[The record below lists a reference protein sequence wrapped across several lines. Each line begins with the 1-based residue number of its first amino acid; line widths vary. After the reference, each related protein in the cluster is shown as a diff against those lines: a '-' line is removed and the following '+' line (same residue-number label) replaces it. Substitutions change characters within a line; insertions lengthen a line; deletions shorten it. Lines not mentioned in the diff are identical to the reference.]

1 MNWKLSVHG
10 LVLIMIALI
19 VSGCGQTTAEPTESL
34 TPIRPEVATEVAMET
49 PRGEANQVR
58 TTRDLTLAYVGGRY
72 SDEAPPLG
80 LTWVEEDVTPEG
92 LVGSITYQYSA
103 EDWVVTI
110 SYQVVAPDSV
120 IYQVVVS
127 NQSTE
132 FQWQGTVDAA
142 GQVAETLAPSAGQA
156 VVGWLGRIVS
166 LPADAQFDDY
176 LALEPEGA
184 GEIGLTGAD
193 NTVAAQ
199 IQMLRDSTTYAHFWG
214 TLNCPVLDY
223 GGCQLVVTRLR
234 EDRPGPAFDTD
245 PVEGWEGTIVGYPP
259 GSQFDDYF
267 RLAGDFPVGYG
278 IDSPNPVLDA
288 QLQGLRDT
296 GTIIRVWGELSC
308 PAIAYP
314 YGTGIVVNH
323 IEVVGEP
330 PAPTPTPA
338 PTPVESTT
346 EPVLDWV
353 GVIVSNPP
361 GSQFDDYFQRQIVTG
376 DQYGIE
382 SLDPDIQ
389 AQIVAL
395 RDTGTTV
402 YVWGTLYHNVPDFNA
417 TQIQVI
423 RLEVPEAPEP
433 PEITEEPVEGWI
445 GTIVKLPIFTQ
456 FDTYFERNDGERFG
470 IEAMDVDPTIRQQ
483 IEDYRWTGALVQVW
497 GRLVTH
503 ILDFEGR
510 QIQVERIE
518 AMSGPEQDSRNL
530 AFFATASASSAFPS
544 DRWGTYHAWS
554 AIDGRLDS
562 PWVEGVAG
570 PGFGEWIM
578 LIFPGAVE
586 VWAIGLDVGYDRDDD
601 IFYANNRIKQAT
613 FIFSNGEQITLDFS
627 DTRGVQ
633 MVHLARAPGPN
644 IETTY
649 VQVVIEEVYPGSRYD
664 DTCLGEI
671 EVWGIALPTTPE

>member
-110 SYQVVAPDSV
+110 SYPVVAPDSV

-376 DQYGIE
+376 D
-382 SLDPDIQ
+382 
-389 AQIVAL
+389 
-395 RDTGTTV
+395 
-402 YVWGTLYHNVPDFNA
+402 
-417 TQIQVI
+417 
-423 RLEVPEAPEP
+423 
-433 PEITEEPVEGWI
+433 
-445 GTIVKLPIFTQ
+445 
-456 FDTYFERNDGERFG
+456 
-470 IEAMDVDPTIRQQ
+470 M
-483 IEDYRWTGALVQVW
+483 
-497 GRLVTH
+497 
-503 ILDFEGR
+503 
-510 QIQVERIE
+510 
-518 AMSGPEQDSRNL
+518 
-530 AFFATASASSAFPS
+530 S
-544 DRWGTYHAWS
+544 DRRS
-554 AIDGRLDS
+554 A
-562 PWVEGVAG
+562 
-570 PGFGEWIM
+570 
-578 LIFPGAVE
+578 
-586 VWAIGLDVGYDRDDD
+586 
-601 IFYANNRIKQAT
+601 
-613 FIFSNGEQITLDFS
+613 
-627 DTRGVQ
+627 
-633 MVHLARAPGPN
+633 
-644 IETTY
+644 
-649 VQVVIEEVYPGSRYD
+649 
-664 DTCLGEI
+664 
-671 EVWGIALPTTPE
+671 